1 MKTTIIS
8 IPPCAASSVL
18 KSLHA
23 NNVNCKYLGLDQ
35 AGRILM
41 ELSSEQLKSEF
52 IKEII
57 QYMDGVETIVNEFTK
72 VINET
77 IKKMQE
83 EADKAWNEKMEHY
96 KSQFKVRKN
105 KRTENTNQEAPTV

>member
-1 MKTTIIS
+1 MKTIIS

-41 ELSSEQLKSEF
+41 ELSSEELKSEF
-52 IKEII
+52 IQEIV
-57 QYMDGVETIVNEFTK
+57 QYMDSIETIVNEFTK

-77 IKKMQE
+77 ITKMQD
-83 EADKAWNEKMEHY
+83 EADKAWKEKMDNY
-96 KSQFKVRKN
+96 KSRFKDRKN
-105 KRTENTNQEAPTV
+105 KRMENSNQEAFTV